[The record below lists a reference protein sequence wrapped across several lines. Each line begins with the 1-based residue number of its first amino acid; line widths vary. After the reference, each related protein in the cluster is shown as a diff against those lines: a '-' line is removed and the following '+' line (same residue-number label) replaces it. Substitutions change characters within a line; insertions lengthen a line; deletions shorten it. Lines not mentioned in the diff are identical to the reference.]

1 MLLHCLTFFVLHL
14 NSTFYLQIGDIRSD
28 HNYPAAMSSGATAS
42 RASVCSEFGGLGLFT
57 AVLAIP
63 PHLKVDICSVR
74 REGQDWLAS
83 S

>member
-1 MLLHCLTFFVLHL
+1 MTMHCLMFSALHL
-14 NSTFYLQIGDIRSD
+14 NSAFYLQIGDIRSD

-57 AVLAIP
+57 AVLAMP
-63 PHLKVDICSVR
+63 PQLKVDVCRVR
-74 REGQDWLAS
+74 REDQDWLAS